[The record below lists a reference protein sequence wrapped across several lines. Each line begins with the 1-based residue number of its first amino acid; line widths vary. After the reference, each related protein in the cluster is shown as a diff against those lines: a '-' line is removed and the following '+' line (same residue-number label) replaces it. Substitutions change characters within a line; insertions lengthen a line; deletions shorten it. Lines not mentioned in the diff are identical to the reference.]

1 MSKIL
6 FSLIL
11 LISVT
16 VNASVITFPE
26 SIIVVSV
33 NGVEQPSHFFAQ
45 QTTVEL
51 AEGDHILVLKYQ
63 DLFEGD
69 DDHTKVK
76 SKPFVLIFTL
86 SQAQANNAINVA
98 STPILDEL
106 KLAKSFAKSP
116 KVSLMDENSNEIN
129 SINESLLSFNAKSK
143 FKQLTATKTHS
154 ANSKVVNNSAIVA
167 RMNIAAKK
175 VCNNNEVENNSQ
187 LEQLKCLW
195 QTSNKAEQEAF
206 IYYILEQQFILK
218 PVN

>member
-11 LISVT
+11 LISAT

-45 QTTVEL
+45 QTIVEL

-69 DDHTKVK
+69 DDHTNVK

-86 SQAQANNAINVA
+86 SQAQANNAINVV
-98 STPILDEL
+98 TPILDEL

-143 FKQLTATKTHS
+143 FKQLTATKT

-175 VCNNNEVENNSQ
+175 VCNSNEVENNSQ

>member
-1 MSKIL
+1 MNKIL
-6 FSLIL
+6 FTLIL
-11 LISVT
+11 LISAT

-33 NGVEQPSHFFAQ
+33 NGVEQPSHFFAK

-86 SQAQANNAINVA
+86 SKAQANSAINVA
-98 STPILDEL
+98 TPILDEL
-106 KLAKSFAKSP
+106 KLAKRFAKSP

-143 FKQLTATKTHS
+143 FKQLTATKT
-154 ANSKVVNNSAIVA
+154 ANSKVANNNAIIA
-167 RMNIAAKK
+167 SMNTAAKK
-175 VCNNNEVENNSQ
+175 ACSGNEVEINSQ

-195 QTSNKAEQEAF
+195 QSSNKAEQEAF
-206 IYYILEQQFILK
+206 IFYILEQQFISK

>member
-51 AEGDHILVLKYQ
+51 AEGDHILVLRYQ

-69 DDHTKVK
+69 DDHTNVK

-98 STPILDEL
+98 TPILDEL
-106 KLAKSFAKSP
+106 KSAKSFAKSP

-143 FKQLTATKTHS
+143 FKQLTAAKI
-154 ANSKVVNNSAIVA
+154 ANSKVVNNSASVA
-167 RMNIAAKK
+167 RMKTAVKK
-175 VCNNNEVENNSQ
+175 ACNSNEVDNNSQ

-206 IYYILEQQFILK
+206 IYYILEQQIILR

>member
-69 DDHTKVK
+69 DDHTNVK

-98 STPILDEL
+98 TPILDEL

-116 KVSLMDENSNEIN
+116 EVSLMDENSNEIN

-143 FKQLTATKTHS
+143 FEQLTVPKTAKS
-154 ANSKVVNNSAIVA
+154 NVVNNSTIVA
-167 RMNIAAKK
+167 HMNIAAKK
-175 VCNNNEVENNSQ
+175 ACNGNEVENNSQ